1 MIENLGNRERTHSC
15 GALRQQ
21 HAGQRATL
29 MGWCA
34 RRRDFGPLTFID
46 LRDRDG
52 LTQIVVNQEKAP
64 DAHAKAKDA
73 RTEYVLAVIGDVVLR
88 DESARNPKLSTGDV
102 EVQAS
107 EIVILNDSRTLPF
120 QLDTAIPEALAA
132 EDLRLKYRYLDLRR
146 PQLQANLRLR
156 HRVVL
161 EINRYMDEH
170 GFIQIETPNLIKS
183 TPEGARDYIV
193 PSRVQPGKFFALP
206 QSPQIFKQICMI
218 AGLDKYYQ
226 IARCFRD
233 EDLRADRQPEF
244 SQLDVEMS
252 FATAEQIYCLIE
264 GLFARVFRLIG
275 AELQTPFPRFTFAEV
290 MRRFGSDKPDLR
302 IESMEL
308 QDLSSAL
315 AETTFAPYASVLAA
329 GGEVKGIVVAGG
341 AAMSRKSLDELQE
354 FAKRYGAGALAW
366 IKLGDELSSSLLK
379 ALGNDKVIDL
389 AGVAGAQKGDAVLI
403 VAGKPDVVAASLGAL
418 RNEIARREKL
428 IPENVFAPL
437 WVTEFPMFEFH
448 EDDRRYYS
456 MHHPF
461 TSPLDEDVPLLQRAV
476 EGEAELFGQ
485 LRAKAYDAVI
495 NGVEVAGGSIRIHR
509 RDVQSLVFKALGM
522 TEETARARFGFFLDA
537 LAYGTPPHGGIAS
550 GIERTMMVLVPTEN
564 IRDVM
569 AFPKTA
575 SAQDLM
581 IDAPGEVDPK
591 QLEELHLKI
600 AEHRPHEPF
609 NEVVFRRLV
618 DEALANLPSIVL
630 DQNSSR
636 EEKEIAVLERLL
648 DKVTRHCGIIGGF
661 KFEDVT
667 DHPRKIQ
674 VVQQI
679 VGIVD
684 FDSVHEH
691 TSSVAFKKQPII
703 KEYLDKALGN

>member
-1 MIENLGNRERTHSC
+1 MIENLNNRARTHSC
-15 GALRQQ
+15 GALRKENV
-21 HAGQRATL
+21 GQRVTL

-52 LTQIVVNQEKAP
+52 ITQIVVNQEKALQ
-64 DAHAKAKDA
+64 AHAKAKEV
-73 RTEYVLAVIGDVVLR
+73 RGEYVIAAIGEVVLR
-88 DESARNPKLSTGDV
+88 DENARNPKLATGDV
-102 EVQAS
+102 EVQAT
-107 EIVILNDSRTLPF
+107 EVVILNDARTLPF
-120 QLDTAIPEALAA
+120 QLDASDESLAA

-156 HRVVL
+156 HQVIL
-161 EINRYMDEH
+161 EINRYMDEQ
-170 GFIQIETPNLIKS
+170 GFTQIETPNLIKS

-244 SQLDVEMS
+244 SQLDVELS
-252 FATAEQIYCLIE
+252 FATPDQIYHLVE
-264 GLFARVFRLIG
+264 GLFARIFKLIG
-275 AELQTPFPRFTFAEV
+275 VELTTPFPRFSFAEV

-302 IESMEL
+302 IEGMEL
-308 QDLSSAL
+308 QDLSAPL
-315 AETTFAPYASVLAA
+315 AETLFAPYAAVLAA
-329 GGEVKGIVVAGG
+329 AGEIQGVVISGG
-341 AAMSRKSLDELQE
+341 ASMSRKRLDELQE

-379 ALGNDKVIDL
+379 ALGHDTLLDL
-389 AGVAGAQKGDAVLI
+389 ARIAGAQKGDAVLI
-403 VAGKPDVVAASLGAL
+403 VAGKPGVVAASLGAL
-418 RNEIARREKL
+418 RNEIARRESL
-428 IPENVFAPL
+428 ILEGVFAPL
-437 WVTEFPMFEFH
+437 WVTDFPMFEFH
-448 EDDRRYYS
+448 EDDGRYYS

-461 TSPLDEDVPLLQRAV
+461 TSPLDEDLPIFERAV
-476 EGEAELFGQ
+476 SGEQELFSQ
-485 LRAKAYDAVI
+485 IRAKAYDAVI

-522 TEETARARFGFFLDA
+522 TEEMARARFGFFLDA

-550 GIERTMMVLVPTEN
+550 GIERTLMVLVPTEN

-581 IDAPGEVDPK
+581 IDAPGEVDAR
-591 QLEELHLKI
+591 QLAELHLKI
-600 AEHRPHEPF
+600 
-609 NEVVFRRLV
+609 VK
-618 DEALANLPSIVL
+618 D
-630 DQNSSR
+630 
-636 EEKEIAVLERLL
+636 
-648 DKVTRHCGIIGGF
+648 
-661 KFEDVT
+661 
-667 DHPRKIQ
+667 
-674 VVQQI
+674 
-679 VGIVD
+679 
-684 FDSVHEH
+684 
-691 TSSVAFKKQPII
+691 
-703 KEYLDKALGN
+703 